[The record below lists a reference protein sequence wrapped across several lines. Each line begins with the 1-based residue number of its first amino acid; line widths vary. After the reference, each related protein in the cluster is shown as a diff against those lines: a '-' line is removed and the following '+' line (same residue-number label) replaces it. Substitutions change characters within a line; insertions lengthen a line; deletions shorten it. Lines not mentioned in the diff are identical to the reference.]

1 MELDLYTQSLLW
13 AFGLSLV
20 FGGIANKANFCTM
33 GAVSDW
39 INMGD
44 LNRMR
49 SWMLAVVTAILGVGI
64 LEYTG
69 SIDLSLTTSNETS
82 NPPYRTANFIWL
94 RHLLGGLMF
103 GVGMTL
109 ASGCGNKTLVRLGE
123 GNMKSLVVLII
134 MGICAWW
141 MLFTNLSYN
150 GFLQWMLPLSI
161 DFSLQDRGPTHGL
174 IIALLA
180 GLPLLFWILR
190 AGDFRQNLELVSAGL
205 VIGALIVIAWYV
217 TAGGAGQTLM
227 EELEFMD
234 EPPFF
239 TGAQSLTFI
248 GPSGHIVQYL
258 KESFGHHCGRRV
270 RFVPLHAHLPQ
281 DQDRVV
287 RVLERFLHARGWRR
301 ADGHRRRAGDGL
313 HDRAG
318 HFRGFHPGAGLDSDD
333 PVDYRRQRR
342 DDEIPVLPDDARG
355 RLARPASSA
364 AAAVYV
370 STPGGMSRVLFGI
383 YRLPTKF
390 VNLN

>member
-123 GNMKSLVVLII
+123 GNMVLII

-161 DFSLQDRGPTHGL
+161 DFSLQDIPSQDIAAVVFGLAGVEWGPTHGL

-190 AGDFRQNLELVSAGL
+190 AGDFRQNLELVGAGL

-217 TAGGAGQTLM
+217 TAGGAGQALM

-258 KESFGHHCGRRV
+258 KESFAATFLTFGVATIAGVVFGSFLYTLIFRKIRIEW
-270 RFVPLHAHLPQ
+270 FVSWNDFFMHAAGA
-281 DQDRVV
+281 
-287 RVLERFLHARGWRR
+287 VLMGIGGVLAMGCTIGQGISGVSTL
-301 ADGHRRRAGDGL
+301 ALGSILTILSIIAG
-313 HDRAG
+313 
-318 HFRGFHPGAGLDSDD
+318 
-333 PVDYRRQRR
+333 
-342 DDEIPVLPDDARG
+342 
-355 RLARPASSA
+355 SA
-364 AAAVYV
+364 ATMKYQYYL
-370 STPGGMSRVLFGI
+370 MMREDD
-383 YRLPTKF
+383 
-390 VNLN
+390 

>member
-161 DFSLQDRGPTHGL
+161 DFSLQDIPSQDIAAVVFGLAGVEWGPTHGL

-180 GLPLLFWILR
+180 GLPLLIWILR

-217 TAGGAGQTLM
+217 TAGGTGQTLM

-248 GPSGHIVQYL
+248 GPSGHILQYL
-258 KESFGHHCGRRV
+258 KESFAATFLTFGVATIAGVVFGSFLYTLIFRKIRIEW
-270 RFVPLHAHLPQ
+270 FVSWNDFFMHAAGA
-281 DQDRVV
+281 
-287 RVLERFLHARGWRR
+287 VLMGIGGVLAMGCTIGQGISGVSTL
-301 ADGHRRRAGDGL
+301 ALGSILTILSIIAG
-313 HDRAG
+313 
-318 HFRGFHPGAGLDSDD
+318 
-333 PVDYRRQRR
+333 
-342 DDEIPVLPDDARG
+342 
-355 RLARPASSA
+355 SA
-364 AAAVYV
+364 ATMKYQYYL
-370 STPGGMSRVLFGI
+370 MMREDD
-383 YRLPTKF
+383 
-390 VNLN
+390 